1 MSLPH
6 DFDAS
11 DAAVRSK
18 VLLVDDDEVTLLLT
32 AEALRERGFELV
44 ESASGE
50 QLLAMLN
57 DWTPDIVVLDAMMP
71 GLDGFA
77 TCQALRALAGF
88 EHMPVLM
95 LTGLDDEASINR
107 AYQVGATDFLVKST
121 QWSLLAGRL
130 RNLLRSSRT
139 RLELERS
146 KSKLAR
152 AQDLARMGSFDWRN
166 AGGPAAAAAAAAHAT
181 ASGRSGASFG
191 AALGA
196 SLVLAPEALRVFG
209 LGPQEAV
216 TLRRLVR
223 MVPVPERR
231 GLTRVLAE
239 VQTHSKVLAID
250 VPVDMPDGRQRIV
263 HIEAEPEFNEHGVP
277 IGYTGIVQDVTDRR
291 VAEDRIRHLANF
303 DALTGLPNRRQLIW
317 RTERALDHARRLGH
331 QAAMLLIDL
340 DRFKVINDTLGHAAG
355 DELLV
360 EVARRLRGCVRHS
373 DQVMDA
379 ALEAAGVRSHRS
391 LEAVGRLGGDEFI
404 ALLPE
409 VADEADAERVS
420 HRILEAMR
428 EPVWV
433 CGQECFVTASVGI
446 SMYPVD
452 GQSVADLMRNADVAM
467 YSVKDTGRNNSAVY
481 SPMLAGRGRE
491 KLELES
497 ALHKAIERNE
507 LVLHYQPKIDVRS
520 ARMVGAEALMRWQRG
535 DTLVPPNDFIP
546 LAEETGLIVP
556 LSEWAL
562 REAARQAKIWSV
574 NFGFADSIAV
584 NLPNRMFERSDL
596 VETIHQA
603 VSAFGVPHRAIQL
616 EITES
621 GLMKDLQNVIPAL
634 HRLTEIGVEISIDDF
649 GTGYS
654 SLAYLTTLP
663 ISELKIDRSFV
674 RDLGI
679 TPQSSAVVTAIIALA
694 RSLGLRV
701 IAEGVENLRQMEVL
715 HRLGCTVMQGFLFS
729 KAIPPDKLEEWLQL
743 TVLPRKEPWLVQAG
757 ADRSDLALT
766 TIGRRP

>member
-1 MSLPH
+1 M
-6 DFDAS
+6 
-11 DAAVRSK
+11 
-18 VLLVDDDEVTLLLT
+18 LLVDDDEVTLLLT
-32 AEALRERGFELV
+32 AVALRERGFEIT
-44 ESASGE
+44 EARSGE
-50 QLLAMLN
+50 QALALLAEWM
-57 DWTPDIVVLDAMMP
+57 PDIIVLDAMMP
-71 GLDGFA
+71 GLDGFD
-77 TCQALRALAGF
+77 TCHKLRQTPGF
-88 EHMPVLM
+88 VDLPVLM
-95 LTGLDDEASINR
+95 LTGLDDDASITR
-107 AYQVGATDFLVKST
+107 AYQVGATDFFVKSN
-121 QWSLLAGRL
+121 QWSLLSGRL
-130 RNLLRSSRT
+130 RHMLRSART
-139 RLELERS
+139 RQELVRS

-152 AQDLARMGSFDWRN
+152 AQDLARMGSFDWR
-166 AGGPAAAAAAAAHAT
+166 HA
-181 ASGRSGASFG
+181 SCRSGG
-191 AALGA
+191 ELTLAL
-196 SLVLAPEALRVFG
+196 EALRVFG
-209 LGPQEAV
+209 FGPQEQV
-216 TLRRLVR
+216 SLRRLIR
-223 MVPVPERR
+223 MVPHPERR
-231 GLTRVLAE
+231 SMTRVLSE
-239 VQTHSKVLAID
+239 VRAQNTVLAID
-250 VPVDMPDGRQRIV
+250 VPVHLPDGRMRIV
-263 HIEAEPEFNEHGVP
+263 HVEAEPEFNEHGHS

-317 RTERALDHARRLGH
+317 RSERALEHARRLGH
-331 QAAMLLIDL
+331 LAAFLLIDL
-340 DRFKVINDTLGHAAG
+340 DRFKIINDTLGHAAG

-360 EVARRLRGCVRHS
+360 EVARRLRSCVRHS
-373 DQVMDA
+373 DQVMDG
-379 ALEAAGVRSHRS
+379 ALETAGVRSHRS

-409 VADEADAERVS
+409 VADDADAERVS
-420 HRILEAMR
+420 SRILEAMR
-428 EPVWV
+428 EPIYVG
-433 CGQECFVTASVGI
+433 GQECFVTTSVGVA
-446 SMYPVD
+446 MYPRD
-452 GQSVADLMRNADVAM
+452 GSTVADLMRNSDVAM
-467 YSVKDTGRNNSAVY
+467 YSVKNAGRNAAAIY

-520 ARMVGAEALMRWQRG
+520 ARMVGVEALMRWQRG
-535 DTLVPPNDFIP
+535 LTLVPPADFIP

-562 REAARQAKIWSV
+562 REAARQAKIWQVS
-574 NFGFADSIAV
+574 FGFSDSIAV

-596 VETIHQA
+596 VEHIHQC

-616 EITES
+616 EITET

-663 ISELKIDRSFV
+663 ISELKIDRGFV

-715 HRLGCTVMQGFLFS
+715 HRLGCGVMQGFLFS
-729 KAIPPDKLEEWLQL
+729 RAIPPQELERWLQQ
-743 TVLPRKEPWLVQAG
+743 TVLPRKAPWIAPAGSERLEPP
-757 ADRSDLALT
+757 RSS
-766 TIGRRP
+766 GGHQS